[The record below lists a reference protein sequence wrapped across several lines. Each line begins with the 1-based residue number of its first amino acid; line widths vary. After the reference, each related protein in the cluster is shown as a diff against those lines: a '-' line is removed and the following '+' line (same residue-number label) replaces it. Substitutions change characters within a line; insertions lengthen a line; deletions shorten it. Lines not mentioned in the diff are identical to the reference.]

1 MTVKQSPDDA
11 IEVVGARQN
20 NLADLSVTIP
30 GGLTVVTGVSGS
42 GKSTLV
48 FDTIQHEA
56 TRRFMEVYGP
66 SSTMLAPAAVDE
78 IRGLRPSIAVDQDRL
93 NRNPNST
100 VATASGLHPFLRLL
114 FARAGKQRCP
124 RCHAETQTLFGD
136 ELRRRAKQS
145 HEACVVV
152 LNEVVGRHGSL
163 IDALCSKFGENA
175 VLVDGHRPD
184 RAIDPDREH
193 TIEVELIGDDPL
205 DTLHAVGA
213 EAIRIDGEIFA
224 ASNSCVAC
232 GTWLEQAEPAH
243 FHRQCPY
250 CGGGERKKRSSAD
263 EERGCERCHFTGM
276 HPLSL
281 AVTWRDLSFPEVLGL
296 SVEAFARLL
305 EGIEGGLEDRLLH
318 ECRRRL
324 DALESVGLGYL
335 HLDRTAPSLSRGEGQ
350 RLRIAVALTATLED
364 LLHVLDEPTVGLHPT
379 DVHGVFQAIETLP
392 GPVLMVEH
400 ERLAVA
406 EADTVVEI
414 GPGAGGAGGRV
425 VGEGAPA
432 AFGPETATGRMLASP
447 SERANSSADE
457 FTFFEL
463 LNATRHNLKDISVR
477 FARRR
482 LNVVTGVSGSG
493 KSTLVKGELV
503 DAVAAGKRVTPPFS
517 GEVLVVDQSPI
528 GRNPRSN
535 PATYTK
541 LSDVIRD
548 WFADQTDLSASHF
561 SFNRPEGACAECEG
575 MGAIEEKLRY
585 LPSTWSPCSAC
596 QGTRFSDDVRE
607 RSVEFLESR
616 YSIDQIMAM
625 SIADFRAG
633 FEAVLA
639 LKPAKRRTGLRT
651 LDALVDVGL
660 GYLPLGQPST
670 TLSGGE
676 AQRVKLAKHL
686 SRVRRQGKE
695 MLIILD
701 EPTTGLHSDDVA
713 VLLTI
718 FERLTD
724 EGATLVVIEHDTHV
738 IRSADW
744 IVDLGPEAGPRGGEV
759 VAQGRLA
766 DVISATHSKTAEAL
780 HAESSIEVRDTP
792 RTRPRVAEG
801 IRIDGAHANNLRD
814 VSTTIPHGRL
824 TVVTGRSGSGKSS
837 LVRDVIEV
845 EARRRYLESLS
856 MYERQGVKESSDAAV
871 RELAGLGVTLP
882 LGRESRLRNP
892 RHAVG
897 DEGEINRNLATL
909 MSVLGSRGAI
919 EPRRFMANVYGSAC
933 TTCHGVGS
941 LRKPVIEKLIVR
953 PDKPLCAGAMYSP
966 GFYPQGYF
974 GKPYNGGYD
983 ILQHLAEVHSFDPF
997 VTPWREMSEEAQQAF
1012 LFGVPEQM
1020 SVTFRSRKGREC
1032 VRDVRFGGC
1041 LASGIRDWD
1050 TGGTYTVTELCPGC
1064 QGGRLRP
1071 EYLAVRLNGATMAD
1085 LSAATMIDLKSFLE
1099 SIERPPERSPA
1110 ARAYDQLQR
1119 MTRLLTDLGLGYL
1132 AAARSTSSLS
1142 AGEAQRLQLARAIAG
1157 GLTGMTVLLDEPTR
1171 GMHPAEVTSLIG
1183 ALREVTDLG
1192 NTAVVVEHDLDVM
1205 RAADWIIEMGPES
1218 GEHGGTIVASGEAN
1232 ALTAGYTAAW
1242 LSGRRQL
1249 TVAPSAFEPERFI
1262 DIRGARGNNLQDLT
1276 VRIPLGGLVGV
1287 CGRSGSGKSTL
1298 ILDTLARVIAP
1309 RKSTSSVER
1318 RVSIEPAAHD
1328 AIGGAPARAV
1338 VLDQT
1343 REGIHSPVSF
1353 LGLKKTFEQRY
1364 VQSEA
1369 AVALGSS
1376 VESCDVCGGRGVLHV
1391 DMGFLPNVY
1400 PVCEACGGSGYG
1412 ETIREIE
1419 LRGVSLGNLLG
1430 MSIDAAYQLWQ
1441 DDVKIARPLARA
1453 RAVGLGYLT
1462 LQQPARS
1469 LSGGEVQRLRIAKE
1483 LSRKQAETL
1492 YIFDEPT
1499 TGLHLEDVASLVD
1512 VLRDLVA
1519 GGASVIVIEHNTH
1532 VLCSCDWLIELG
1544 PGGGP
1549 DGGHVVFD
1557 GRPEDLADT
1566 PTAPYVAAAL
1576 TGAP

>member
-1 MTVKQSPDDA
+1 MVAKYRPDDG
-11 IEVVGARQN
+11 IEVIGARQN

-114 FARAGKQRCP
+114 FARAGEHRCP
-124 RCHAETQTLFGD
+124 RCHAATQTIAAD
-136 ELRRRAKQS
+136 ELRRRVTAS
-145 HEACVVV
+145 SEARAIVV
-152 LNEVVGRHGSL
+152 NGVVGRHGSL
-163 IDALCSKFGENA
+163 IDALSARFGDGA
-175 VLVDGHRPD
+175 VRADGRPVAG
-184 RAIDPDREH
+184 AIDASIAH
-193 TIEVELIGDDPL
+193 TIEVDLPRDDPL
-205 DTLHAVGA
+205 ETLAQLGA
-213 EAIRIDGEIFA
+213 EAVSIDGEILST
-224 ASNSCVAC
+224 SNACVAC
-232 GTWLEQAEPAH
+232 GTWLERAEPAH
-243 FHRQCPY
+243 FHRPCPF
-250 CGGGERKKRSSAD
+250 CGGEDRKKRAT
-263 EERGCERCHFTGM
+263 EVAGCERCHFTGM
-276 HPLSL
+276 HPLAL
-281 AVTWRDLSFPEVLGL
+281 AVTWQGHSFPDVMGQSIEG
-296 SVEAFARLL
+296 FMRLL
-305 EGIEGGLEDRLLH
+305 EGVRGGIEERLLH

-324 DALESVGLGYL
+324 HALESVGLGYL

-379 DVHGVFQAIETLP
+379 DVHGVFEAIETLP

-406 EADTVVEI
+406 EADAVIEI
-414 GPGAGGAGGRV
+414 GPGAGSAGGQV
-425 VGEGAPA
+425 VGEGPPA
-432 AFGPETATGRMLASP
+432 TFGRDTATGRMLAPPVGIEVATSD
-447 SERANSSADE
+447 AL
-457 FTFFEL
+457 TFFEL
-463 LNATRHNLKDISVR
+463 EGASRHNLKNVSVR

-503 DAVAAGKRVTPPFS
+503 DAVAAGERVTPPFA

-548 WFADQTDLSASHF
+548 WFASETDLSASHF
-561 SFNRPEGACAECEG
+561 SFNRPEGACPECEG

-585 LPSTWSPCSAC
+585 LPSAWVPCTAC
-596 QGTRFSDDVRE
+596 QGTRFSDDVRA
-607 RSVEFLESR
+607 RSVEFLDR
-616 YSIDQIMAM
+616 RFSIDQIMAL
-625 SIADFRAG
+625 SIADFRTG
-633 FEAVLA
+633 FEQVLA
-639 LKPAKRRTGLRT
+639 MKPAKRRTGLRT

-676 AQRVKLAKHL
+676 AQRVKLARHL

-701 EPTTGLHSDDVA
+701 EPTTGLHADDVA
-713 VLLTI
+713 VLLAI

-744 IVDLGPEAGPRGGEV
+744 IVDLGPGAGPRGGEV
-759 VAQGRLA
+759 VVQGRLA
-766 DVISATHSKTAEAL
+766 DVRNTPRSKTAEAL
-780 HAESSIEVRDTP
+780 LAESSTAIRGEP
-792 RTRPRVAEG
+792 RSRPRVADG
-801 IRIDGAHANNLRD
+801 IRIEGARANNLRD
-814 VSTTIPHGRL
+814 VSTSIPHGQL

-892 RHAVG
+892 RHTVG

-909 MSVLGSRGAI
+909 MSVLGSSGEI

-933 TTCHGVGS
+933 TTCHGVGH
-941 LRKPVIEKLIVR
+941 LRKPVVEKLIIH

-983 ILQHLAEVHSFDPF
+983 ILQHLAELHSFDPF
-997 VTPWREMSEEAQQAF
+997 VTPWQDMTEEAQQAF
-1012 LFGVPEQM
+1012 LFGVPERM
-1020 SVTFRSRKGREC
+1020 NVTFRSRKGREY

-1050 TGGTYTVTELCPGC
+1050 TGGTYTVTQRCPAC
-1064 QGGRLRP
+1064 EGGRLRP

-1085 LSAATMIDLKSFLE
+1085 LSAATMVELARFLDGV
-1099 SIERPPERSPA
+1099 ERPAERSA
-1110 ARAYDQLQR
+1110 ALRAFDQLRR

-1132 AAARSTSSLS
+1132 AAVRSTSSLS

-1171 GMHPAEVTSLIG
+1171 GMHPAEVASLIG

-1192 NTAVVVEHDLDVM
+1192 NTAVVVEHDLDVI

-1218 GEHGGTIVASGEAN
+1218 GEHGGMIVASGEAETL
-1232 ALTAGYTAAW
+1232 AHGYTADW
-1242 LSGRRQL
+1242 LSGQRQL
-1249 TVAPSAFEPERFI
+1249 QATPSVFEPSRFI
-1262 DIRGARGNNLQDLT
+1262 DVHGARGNNLKDLT
-1276 VRIPLGGLVGV
+1276 VRIPLGGFVGV

-1328 AIGGAPARAV
+1328 AIEGAPPRAI

-1353 LGLKKTFEQRY
+1353 LGLKKAFEQRY

-1369 AVALGSS
+1369 AVALGAGI
-1376 VESCDVCGGRGVLHV
+1376 ESCDACGGRGVLHV

-1400 PVCEACGGSGYG
+1400 PVCETCAGSGYG
-1412 ETIREIE
+1412 EAIREIE
-1419 LRGVSLGNLLG
+1419 FRGVSLEALLG
-1430 MSIDAAYQLWQ
+1430 MSIDAAFALWH
-1441 DDVKIARPLARA
+1441 DDPKIARPLERA
-1453 RAVGLGYLT
+1453 RAVSLGYLT

-1483 LSRKQAETL
+1483 LARKQDETL

-1499 TGLHLEDVASLVD
+1499 TGLHLEDVAALVD
-1512 VLRDLVA
+1512 VFRELVTN
-1519 GGASVIVIEHNTH
+1519 GASVIVIEHNTQ
-1532 VLCSCDWLIELG
+1532 VLAQCDWLIELG

-1549 DGGHVVFD
+1549 DGGQIVFN
-1557 GRPEDLADT
+1557 GRPQDLDAT
-1566 PTAPYVAAAL
+1566 PTAPFIAAAL
-1576 TGAP
+1576 ADG